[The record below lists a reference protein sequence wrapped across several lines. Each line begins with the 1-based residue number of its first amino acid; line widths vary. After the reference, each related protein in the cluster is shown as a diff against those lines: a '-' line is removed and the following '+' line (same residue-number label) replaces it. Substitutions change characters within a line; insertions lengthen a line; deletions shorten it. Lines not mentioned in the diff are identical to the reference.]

1 MNPEE
6 STLSSLKARGKSG
19 ATIVSIITYL
29 GAAALFGLV
38 VLLAIFLLRSPCSS
52 AKLSQVNAD
61 FQSIH
66 RALDMYKLIG
76 GRYPTTAQGLKA
88 LIEKPLSD
96 PVPAK
101 WQQTMKME
109 PLDPWKSPYV
119 YKFPGSKDPPN
130 PELISK
136 GPDGIEG
143 NEDDLSSQDR

>member
-6 STLSSLKARGKSG
+6 FTISSPKARGKIG

-29 GAAALFGLV
+29 GATALFGLV

-52 AKLSQVNAD
+52 AKVSQAYAD
-61 FQSIH
+61 LKSMQA
-66 RALDMYKLIG
+66 ALDIYKLEG
-76 GRYPTTAQGLKA
+76 GSYPTTAQGLKA
-88 LIEKPLSD
+88 LIEKPVSD

-101 WQQTMKME
+101 WQQMMKIE
-109 PLDPWKSPYV
+109 PLDPWKNPYV
-119 YKFPGSKDPPN
+119 YKFPGSKDPTN

-143 NEDDLSSQDR
+143 NEDDLSSQDP

>member
-19 ATIVSIITYL
+19 AAIVSIIIYL

-52 AKLSQVNAD
+52 AKVSQAYAD
-61 FQSIH
+61 LKSMQA
-66 RALDMYKLIG
+66 ALDIYKLEG
-76 GRYPTTAQGLKA
+76 GSYPTTAQGLKA
-88 LIEKPLSD
+88 LIEKPSSE

-101 WQQTMKME
+101 WQQMMKIE
-109 PLDPWKSPYV
+109 PLDPWKTPYV
-119 YKFPGSKDPPN
+119 YRFPGSKDPTR

-136 GPDGIEG
+136 GPDGVEG
-143 NEDDLSSQDR
+143 NEDDIDLDD